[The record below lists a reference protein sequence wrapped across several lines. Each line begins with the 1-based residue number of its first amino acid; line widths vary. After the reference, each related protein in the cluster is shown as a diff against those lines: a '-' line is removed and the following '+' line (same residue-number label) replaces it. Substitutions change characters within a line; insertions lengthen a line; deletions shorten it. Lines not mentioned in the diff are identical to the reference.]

1 MKNIFVAFA
10 LTLLS
15 IQPLRILAQVQVSF
29 PTTRA
34 VFQRS
39 TANQATIRISGY
51 YTSPLTRVEARLIAR
66 DGQGTTTDWQ
76 IIQNNTTGGTFAGD
90 LTGMGGWY
98 DLKVRG
104 MSGDQL
110 VGNETTVERVG
121 IGEVFII
128 AGQSNAQGIHQDAP
142 NPQNDRV
149 NCVNYR
155 YPNTGF
161 PNDPPTPV
169 FTLLDNTPGFT
180 IAPRGLGSWCWG
192 QLGDI
197 LVKRLNVPVMFF
209 NAAFEGTA
217 VQNWS
222 QSAPE
227 GGTAYGVYNGDAYPP
242 RQPYINLKIALQ
254 FYANTLGVRS
264 ILWHQGEADNLI
276 QTKQD
281 FYVQQLQLVIKQT
294 RDDFGRNVPWM
305 VARTSYGDPPILQG
319 SNPTIIAAQ
328 NSVIAST
335 ANVYAGPST
344 DGIQIPR
351 NRPPRGAANDGL
363 HFDTAGLIEVA
374 NAWSNSMTDA
384 FFQQAVPIGPAA
396 APAISVACATNNNL
410 TLSVN
415 GEFPNIL
422 WESGETGRNITK
434 GAGLYRAKIKDALGN
449 TFFSGQVRVS
459 DAPIAAVVDN
469 RPPSICA
476 GNSIAL
482 TSNYDNVTW
491 VNQANATVATS
502 RAFSTTVAGTY
513 QVRYNDVSGC
523 QFVSNPLTLNVNP
536 LPPTPTVANARPTT
550 FCQGDNTVLQ
560 TNTDAAQYNWS
571 DGRNAKAISVGAPGN
586 YFLTITDQN
595 GCTSFASNTIAVT
608 VNPVPDKPTV
618 TPNGPLTF
626 CADRNV
632 ILSAPTSAGYS
643 WNAGQGTQAITVN
656 QGGNYS
662 VRTRNQFGCVSVES
676 DPITVRVNA
685 LPAIPA
691 ITALGA
697 TTFCEGN
704 RVTLRA
710 TSPFDV
716 VWASGQIERDITV
729 SESGNY
735 AVQARD
741 QNGCLSPY
749 SPLIVVRSNPLPPTP
764 VIRSSQSPIICEGD
778 RITLRVDGPY
788 SVFWSTGDSTNSI
801 ITGQPGT
808 YLARVRDN
816 NGCVSAQRGS
826 VTVETRSLPP
836 SPTINAIGTY
846 TLQAVSSTNGTEFRW
861 RRGTDSLAFNTG
873 IIKANQTGTYAAKSS
888 IVYSSTLTCFSLLSA
903 PYQFTPDV
911 TNRGLSIYPNPN
923 PNKLVLLET
932 EQNLINAQVTVYTL
946 LGQPATTFSVPV
958 FDERK
963 QIDLTGLAPGVYILR
978 VQAAGFDV
986 SKRVLLGL

>member
-1 MKNIFVAFA
+1 MKNLSVLFA
-10 LTLLS
+10 LTLFSL
-15 IQPLRILAQVQVSF
+15 QPIRILAQVQVSF

-34 VFQRS
+34 VVQRN
-39 TANQATIRISGY
+39 TANQATIRITGY

-66 DGQGTTTDWQ
+66 DGQGTTTDWTT
-76 IIQNNTTGGTFAGD
+76 IQNNTTGGTFAGD
-90 LTGMGGWY
+90 LTGQGGWY

-104 MSGDQL
+104 INGEQP
-110 VGNETTVERVG
+110 VGTETTVERVG
-121 IGEVFII
+121 IGEVFVI
-128 AGQSNAQGIHQDAP
+128 AGQSNAQGVHQDAP

-155 YPNTGF
+155 YPNNGF

-169 FTLLDNTPGFT
+169 FSRLDNTPGFH
-180 IAPRGLGSWCWG
+180 IAPRGEGSWCWG
-192 QLGDI
+192 LLGDL

-209 NAAFEGTA
+209 NAAFTGTA

-227 GGTAYGVYNGDAYPP
+227 GGTAFGVFNGDPYPP

-254 FYANTLGVRS
+254 FYANMLGVRAV
-264 ILWHQGEADNLI
+264 LWHQGEADNLI
-276 QTKQD
+276 GSQQS
-281 FYVQQLQLVIKQT
+281 FYVQQLQLVIAQS
-294 RDDFGRNVPWM
+294 RQDFGRNVPWM
-305 VARTSYGDPPILQG
+305 VARASFGDPPIGG
-319 SNPTIIAAQ
+319 SNATILRAQDLVIAA
-328 NSVIAST
+328 T
-335 ANVYAGPST
+335 ANMFAGPNT
-344 DGIQIPR
+344 DNIQVPR
-351 NRPPRGAANDGL
+351 NRPPRGIANEGVHFDFDGL
-363 HFDTAGLIEVA
+363 VQVA
-374 NAWSNSMTDA
+374 SAWNASMTDT

-396 APAISVACATNNNL
+396 APAISVACAPNNNL

-422 WESGETGRNITK
+422 WESGETGRSITK
-434 GAGLYRAKIKDALGN
+434 GGGLYRAKIKDALGN

-459 DAPIAAVVDN
+459 DAPVAAVVDN

-502 RAFSTTVAGTY
+502 RIFSTAIAGTY
-513 QVRYNDVSGC
+513 RVRYNDVSGC
-523 QFVSNPLTLNVNP
+523 QFVSNGLTLNVNP
-536 LPPTPTVANARPTT
+536 LPPTPAISNARPTT
-550 FCQGDNTVLQ
+550 FCRGDNTVLQ
-560 TNTDAAQYNWS
+560 TNADATQYNWS
-571 DGRNAKAISVGAPGN
+571 DGRNAKAVSVSAPGN
-586 YFLTITDQN
+586 YFLTLTDQN

-608 VNPVPDKPTV
+608 VNPIPDKPAITA
-618 TPNGPLTF
+618 NGPLTF

-632 ILSAPTSAGYS
+632 NLSAPANAGYS
-643 WNAGQGTQAITVN
+643 WSNGPGTQAITVS
-656 QGGNYS
+656 QGGSYS
-662 VRTRNQFGCVSVES
+662 VRIRNQFGCASVES
-676 DPITVRVNA
+676 DAVIIQVNP

-691 ITALGA
+691 VTALGP

-729 SESGNY
+729 SASGNY

-749 SPLIVVRSNPLPPTP
+749 SPLIVVRANPLPPTP
-764 VIRSSQSPIICEGD
+764 VIRPSRPPIICEGD

-788 SVFWSTGDSTNSI
+788 TVFWSTGDSTNSI
-801 ITGQPGT
+801 TISQPGT
-808 YLARVRDN
+808 YLARIRDN

-826 VTVETRSLPP
+826 IGVETRSLPP
-836 SPTINAIGTY
+836 APTVNAIGTY
-846 TLQAVSSTNGTEFRW
+846 TLEAISSTNGNEFRW
-861 RRGTDSLAFNTG
+861 RRGTDSLAFDKS
-873 IIKANQTGTYAAKSS
+873 IIKVNQTGSYTAKSS
-888 IVYSSTLTCFSLLSA
+888 IIYSPTLTCFSLSST
-903 PYQFTPDV
+903 PYLFTPDV

-923 PNKLVLLET
+923 PDKLVLLET
-932 EQNLINAQVTVYTL
+932 EQNLTNAQVTVYTL
-946 LGQPATTFSVPV
+946 LGQPATTFIVPV

-963 QIDLTGLAPGVYILR
+963 QIDLTGLAPGIYVLR

-986 SKRVLLGL
+986 SKRILLGM